1 MSPFGVVSVNEG
13 QSPIL
18 RLLTPGLDALPAR
31 VLRFRGDWERVAL
44 SDVEGE
50 GVVPYGVTG
59 SETDPLRDGSVLL
72 LSSGELDLCA
82 EGLVA
87 LEGTMSVCCS
97 LMFYRYFG
105 GS

>member
-1 MSPFGVVSVNEG
+1 
-13 QSPIL
+13 L
-18 RLLTPGLDALPAR
+18 
-31 VLRFRGDWERVAL
+31 
-44 SDVEGE
+44 EGE
-50 GVVPYGVTG
+50 EVVPYGVTG

-97 LMFYRYFG
+97 SMFQFHFEG
-105 GS
+105 L